1 MARAHEDTHDATAPL
16 LESPRVDYVDSPHA
30 IDENDT
36 YTAEDLMLKGSGT
49 WFIWALT
56 LSAGISGFLFG
67 YDTGVVSS
75 TLVSIG
81 TDLSQRELT
90 ILDRSLITSS
100 TSLFALIASP
110 LGGVL
115 GDKIGRKPAIII
127 AGVLFIVGALWQ
139 SATFTVWGMISGRSL
154 VGLAV
159 GMASLITP
167 LYISELSPSH
177 LRGRM
182 VTILSLLVTGGQVVT
197 YIVGWLFSNQRG
209 GWRWMVGLGS
219 FPAILQLLILA
230 FLPETPRWLVR
241 ANRANEARKIMRR
254 VYGNTKQ
261 SNQVVENIL
270 RDIERE
276 VIEALSELDTQSGV
290 PAVANT
296 SLPMQWQW
304 FQKMQRT
311 YTDLFSIGCHR
322 RALIIAC
329 VLQALQQ
336 LCGFNSL
343 MYFAATIFKSLS
355 FSSPTLTSLSV
366 AGTNFVFTFLAFSLI
381 DHIGRRRILLYSI
394 PVMVVS
400 LVLCALAYPSTSLGD
415 AGTGSD
421 HVGKPADNVQAMV
434 ILLCL
439 TTYTASYASG
449 LGNVPWQQ
457 SELFPLSVRS
467 LGSALATA
475 TNWGSNFI
483 IGLTFLPMMRWM
495 GPGWTFFIYAAVCGL
510 GWVGIWGIY
519 PEMTGLGLEDVRGLL
534 GNGWGVEESLR
545 VFAERKSV
553 SIPT

>member
-1 MARAHEDTHDATAPL
+1 MARADEGTSDAAAPL
-16 LESPRVDYVDSPHA
+16 LEGPRDDNACSPNADGESHA
-30 IDENDT
+30 YETENLGL
-36 YTAEDLMLKGSGT
+36 EGSGT

-67 YDTGVVSS
+67 YDTGVISS
-75 TLVSIG
+75 TLVSTG
-81 TDLSQRELT
+81 KDLSHRELT

-110 LGGVL
+110 LAGIL
-115 GDKIGRKPAIII
+115 GDKVGRKPAIVI
-127 AGVLFIVGALWQ
+127 ADVLFIVGAVWQ
-139 SATFTVWGMISGRSL
+139 GVTSTVWGMIAGRSL
-154 VGLAV
+154 VGLAI

-182 VTILSLLVTGGQVVT
+182 VTILSLLVTGGQVVA
-197 YIVGWLFSNQRG
+197 YVVGWLLSTQPS

-219 FPAILQLLILA
+219 SPAIIQLLVLA

-241 ANRANEARKIMRR
+241 ANRAGEARQIMRR

-261 SNQVVENIL
+261 GNQVVEHIL

-276 VIEALSELDTQSGV
+276 VIDASSELDTQSGV
-290 PAVANT
+290 TAANP
-296 SLPMQWQW
+296 SLPVQWRW
-304 FQKMQRT
+304 LHKIQRT

-322 RALIIAC
+322 RALVIAC
-329 VLQALQQ
+329 MLQALQQ

-366 AGTNFVFTFLAFSLI
+366 AGTNFIFTFLAFSLI
-381 DHIGRRRILLYSI
+381 DRIGRRRILLYSI

-400 LVLCALAYPSTSLGD
+400 LALCAMAFPSTSLD
-415 AGTGSD
+415 DVGTS
-421 HVGKPADNVQAMV
+421 PAEKAANARAMI

-467 LGSALATA
+467 LGSALATG

-483 IGLTFLPMMRWM
+483 VGLTFLPMMRWL
-495 GPGWTFFIYAAVCGL
+495 GPGWTFFIYTLICGV
-510 GWVGIWGIY
+510 GWVGVWRIY
-519 PEMTGLGLEDVRGLL
+519 PEMTGLGLEEVRGLL
-534 GNGWGVEESLR
+534 DQGWGVEESWR
-545 VFAERKSV
+545 VFLERKRTSTH
-553 SIPT
+553 I

>member
-1 MARAHEDTHDATAPL
+1 MARADEDGRDAAAPL
-16 LESPRVDYVDSPHA
+16 LDGPSHA
-30 IDENDT
+30 DEEGNT
-36 YTAEDLMLKGSGT
+36 YETQDITLKGSGT

-67 YDTGVVSS
+67 YDTGVISS

-81 TDLSQRELT
+81 TDLSHRELT

-100 TSLFALIASP
+100 TSLFALIVSP
-110 LGGVL
+110 LAGIL
-115 GDKIGRKPAIII
+115 GDRVGRKPAIVI
-127 AGVLFIVGALWQ
+127 ADVLFIVGALWQ
-139 SATFTVWGMISGRSL
+139 GVTSTVWGMIAGRSL
-154 VGLAV
+154 VGLAI

-182 VTILSLLVTGGQVVT
+182 VTILSLLVTGGQVIA
-197 YIVGWLFSNQRG
+197 YLVGWLLSAQPG

-219 FPAILQLLILA
+219 SPAVIQLFILV

-241 ANRANEARKIMRR
+241 ANRASEARQIMRR
-254 VYGNTKQ
+254 VYGDTKT
-261 SNQVVENIL
+261 SNQIVEHIL
-270 RDIERE
+270 RDIELE
-276 VIEALSELDTQSGV
+276 VIQASSELDSQSGV
-290 PAVANT
+290 PATNS
-296 SLPMQWQW
+296 SLPMQWRW
-304 FQKMQRT
+304 FQKIQRT

-322 RALIIAC
+322 RALVIAC
-329 VLQALQQ
+329 MLQALQQ

-366 AGTNFVFTFLAFSLI
+366 AGANFIFTFLAFSLI
-381 DHIGRRRILLYSI
+381 DRIGRRRILLYSI
-394 PVMVVS
+394 PVMVAS
-400 LVLCALAYPSTSLGD
+400 LVLCAMAFPSTSLDD
-415 AGTGSD
+415 AGITGPE
-421 HVGKPADNVQAMV
+421 KAANARAIV

-467 LGSALATA
+467 LGSALATG

-495 GPGWTFFIYAAVCGL
+495 GPGWTFCIYAIVCGV
-510 GWVGIWGIY
+510 GWVGVWGIY
-519 PEMTGLGLEDVRGLL
+519 PEMTGLGLEEVRGLL
-534 GNGWGVEESLR
+534 DQGWGVEESWR
-545 VFAERKSV
+545 IFVERKRS
-553 SIPT
+553 T

>member
-1 MARAHEDTHDATAPL
+1 MASAAEDTLDATAPL
-16 LESPRVDYVDSPHA
+16 LEGPRHDNTSPSGPGNEPSTAVRADSAA
-30 IDENDT
+30 IS
-36 YTAEDLMLKGSGT
+36 TAT

-56 LSAGISGFLFG
+56 FTAGISGFLFG
-67 YDTGVVSS
+67 YDTGVISS

-115 GDKIGRKPAIII
+115 GDTVGRKPAIVIS
-127 AGVLFIVGALWQ
+127 GVLFIIGSLWQ
-139 SATFTVWGMISGRSL
+139 GITSTVWGMISGRSL
-154 VGLAV
+154 VGLAI
-159 GMASLITP
+159 GMSSLITP

-182 VTILSLLVTGGQVVT
+182 VTVLSLLVTGGQVIA
-197 YIVGWLFSNQRG
+197 YIVGWLLSSQPG

-219 FPAILQLLILA
+219 SPGIIQLLVLA

-241 ANRANEARKIMRR
+241 ANRANEARQIMRR
-254 VYGNTKQ
+254 VYGDTTQ
-261 SNQVVENIL
+261 SNQIVEHIL
-270 RDIERE
+270 GDIQLE
-276 VIEALSELDTQSGV
+276 VLHASAEIDAQPGN
-290 PAVANT
+290 PAGASPAST
-296 SLPMQWQW
+296 TPGLWL
-304 FQKMQRT
+304 QKVRRT
-311 YTDLFSIGCHR
+311 YTELFTIGCHR

-329 VLQALQQ
+329 TLQGLQQ

-366 AGTNFVFTFLAFSLI
+366 AGTNFVFTFLAYALI
-381 DHIGRRRILLYSI
+381 DRIGRRRILLYSI

-400 LVLCALAYPSTSLGD
+400 LVICAIAFPSTSLGEGG
-415 AGTGSD
+415 ASGT
-421 HVGKPADNVQAMV
+421 PAPKNSQAAI

-467 LGSALATA
+467 LGSALATG

-495 GPGWTFFIYAAVCGL
+495 GAGWTFFLYALICAI
-510 GWVGIWGIY
+510 GWVGIWRIY
-519 PEMTGLGLEDVRGLL
+519 PEMTGLGLEGVRGLL
-534 GNGWGVEESLR
+534 DQGWGVEESWR
-545 VFAERKSV
+545 IFVARSKY
-553 SIPT
+553 SIDT

>member
-1 MARAHEDTHDATAPL
+1 MARVEEDTLDAAAPL
-16 LESPRVDYVDSPHA
+16 LESPRHDNTSSPNTRDEDDTSV
-30 IDENDT
+30 IDVLSLT
-36 YTAEDLMLKGSGT
+36 GTGT

-56 LSAGISGFLFG
+56 FSAGISGFLFG
-67 YDTGVVSS
+67 YDTGVISS
-75 TLVSIG
+75 ALVSIG

-115 GDKIGRKPAIII
+115 GDKAGRKPAIVISGI
-127 AGVLFIVGALWQ
+127 LFIIGALWQ
-139 SATFTVWGMISGRSL
+139 GATSTVWGMISGRSL
-154 VGLAV
+154 VGLAI
-159 GMASLITP
+159 GMSSLITP

-182 VTILSLLVTGGQVVT
+182 VTVLSLLVTGGQVIA
-197 YIVGWLFSNQRG
+197 YIVGWLLSSQPS
-209 GWRWMVGLGS
+209 GWRWMVGLGCS
-219 FPAILQLLILA
+219 PAVMQLLILA

-241 ANRANEARKIMRR
+241 ANRANEARRIMQR
-254 VYGNTKQ
+254 VYGDTKE
-261 SNQVVENIL
+261 SNQIVEHIL
-270 RDIERE
+270 RDIEQE
-276 VIEALSELDTQSGV
+276 VLHASAEIDARSGISTS
-290 PAVANT
+290 AT
-296 SLPMQWQW
+296 SLPTRRRWL
-304 FQKMQRT
+304 QKVQRT
-311 YTDLFSIGCHR
+311 YTDLFTIGCHR

-329 VLQALQQ
+329 TLQGLQQ

-355 FSSPTLTSLSV
+355 FSSPTLTALSV
-366 AGTNFVFTFLAFSLI
+366 AGTNFIFTFLAYLLI
-381 DHIGRRRILLYSI
+381 DRIGRRRILLYSI

-400 LVLCALAYPSTSLGD
+400 LVICAIAFPSTSLAD
-415 AGTGSD
+415 GSASEP
-421 HVGKPADNVQAMV
+421 PAPANSQAAI

-467 LGSALATA
+467 LGSALATG

-495 GPGWTFFIYAAVCGL
+495 GAGWTFFIYAAICGV
-510 GWVGIWGIY
+510 GW
-519 PEMTGLGLEDVRGLL
+519 GLL
-534 GNGWGVEESLR
+534 AKGGGS
-545 VFAERKSV
+545 RKV
-553 SIPT
+553 IANL